1 LRSVAPFPTR
11 RSSDL
16 AEFERGVLVK
26 EEKETETTQ
35 RNGTAVS
42 FVPDSTIFRNYRFV
56 PEFIE
61 NMIWNYAYLNAGLT
75 LQFNGQK
82 FHSEKGLY
90 DLLMRNVEEESIRY
104 PVIHLRGTDI
114 EVAMTHG
121 SQYGEEY
128 YSFVNGQH
136 TTQGGT
142 HQAAL
147 REAVVK

>member
-82 FHSEKGLY
+82 FHSDRKSTRL
-90 DLLMRNVEEESIRY
+90 NSS
-104 PVIHLRGTDI
+104 H
-114 EVAMTHG
+114 
-121 SQYGEEY
+121 
-128 YSFVNGQH
+128 
-136 TTQGGT
+136 
-142 HQAAL
+142 
-147 REAVVK
+147 VKI